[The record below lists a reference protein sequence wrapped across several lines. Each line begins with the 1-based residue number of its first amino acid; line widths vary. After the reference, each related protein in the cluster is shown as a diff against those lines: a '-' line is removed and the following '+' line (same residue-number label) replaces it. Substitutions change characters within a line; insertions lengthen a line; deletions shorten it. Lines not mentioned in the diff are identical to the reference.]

1 MGMHRVAPLVPR
13 WALSDVCAMGPWA
26 VLGLLAVLSAMGSL
40 GTLGILG
47 AMGAKG
53 SWEP

>member
-1 MGMHRVAPLVPR
+1 MGTHRVAPLVPR
-13 WALSDVCAMGPWA
+13 WALSDVCAMGPR
-26 VLGLLAVLSAMGSL
+26 AVLSAMGSL

-47 AMGAKG
+47 AMDAMG